1 MLPFAVLT
9 AAMALVGSYLV
20 TQLVT
25 GSLEERFTNQLL
37 ESSRTT
43 SDALVRQEQQHLSVL
58 RTAIFTAGVA
68 GATAT
73 GDGAGL
79 ETLLDPVLSN
89 ADVFRLEVLDATG
102 MPLYGKTALSP
113 GDLEPIGSDDASA
126 PSWSIVTDA
135 LTGRADLYG
144 DKWAQIVETATG
156 PALFTAAPIV
166 DGGSV
171 IGVVVVGTPLSEM
184 LPLVRAQALANVTV
198 YAVDGRPL
206 ASTFAAVSSDLAGL
220 APLAPVSLARQ
231 SLVRER
237 REFAGR
243 GYEVLYSPL
252 VVRNDVVGMQS
263 VALPTDYVAN
273 AGSTARW
280 QMAGFFGLIT
290 VSVLAVGWLLARHLT
305 IPLLRLVGAA
315 RALAGGDFTARSD
328 VHTAD
333 EIGVLAVT
341 FDAMAE
347 RLQRQHLATIG
358 ALASAIDARDPY
370 TAGHSLRVGELSAA
384 IGRDLGLPSGSVHH
398 LHVGGILH
406 DIGKIGIRDSVLLKR
421 GALTDEERVLIEQH
435 PQIGLRILAPAG
447 LPPEVLS
454 IVGGHHERLDGNGY
468 PLGLDADEL
477 AIFPRIAAV
486 ADVYDALTTHR
497 PYRPAMTVED
507 ALRLLQREAA
517 DGLLDPEVINSM
529 RRLAQQWE
537 EHVRS
542 QNQVRQRMRADLVRS
557 AA

>member
-9 AAMALVGSYLV
+9 AAMALIGSYLV
-20 TQLVT
+20 THLVT

-37 ESSRTT
+37 ESSRAT
-43 SDALVRQEQQHLSVL
+43 SDALVRQEQQHLGVL

-68 GATAT
+68 GAASS
-73 GDGAGL
+73 GDGPTL
-79 ETLLDPVLSN
+79 ERLLDPILANEEVS
-89 ADVFRLEVLDATG
+89 RLEVLDASG
-102 MPLYGKTALSP
+102 VALYGKSESASDTLTAITV
-113 GDLEPIGSDDASA
+113 GDAAS
-126 PSWSIVTDA
+126 PSWAIVADA
-135 LTGRADLYG
+135 LAGRADLYG
-144 DKWAQIVETATG
+144 DKWAQVVQTASG

-166 DGGSV
+166 DGGKVS
-171 IGVVVVGTPLSEM
+171 GVVVVGTPLSEI
-184 LPLVRAQALANVTV
+184 LPLVHARALANVTI
-198 YAVDGRPL
+198 YAADGSPL
-206 ASTFAAVSSDLAGL
+206 ASTFSTGLADL
-220 APLAPVSLARQ
+220 APLGPIDIASG

-237 REFAGR
+237 REFLGR
-243 GYEVLYSPL
+243 GYEVLYAPL
-252 VVRNDVVGMQS
+252 VVRNDVVGIQS
-263 VALPTDYVAN
+263 VALPTDYVAA

-290 VSVLAVGWLLARHLT
+290 LAVLAVGWLLARHLT
-305 IPLLRLVGAA
+305 IPLLRLVSAA
-315 RALAGGDFTARSD
+315 RALASGDLSARSE
-328 VHTAD
+328 VSTAD

-384 IGRDLGLPSGSVHH
+384 IGRDLGLPSSSVHH
-398 LHVGGILH
+398 LQVGGILH

-421 GALTDEERVLIEQH
+421 SALTDDERILIEQH

-447 LPPEVLS
+447 LPLEVLS

-468 PLGLDADEL
+468 PLGLSADEL
-477 AIFPRIAAV
+477 TIFPRIAAV

-497 PYRPAMTVED
+497 PYRPAMTIEE
-507 ALRLLQREAA
+507 ALRLLLRESAE
-517 DGLLDPEVINSM
+517 GLLDPEVVNSM

-537 EHVRS
+537 EHIRS
-542 QNQVRQRMRADLVRS
+542 QNQVRQRMRVDLVRS